1 MFSPYSTNASGDMR
15 AKKRRCPVCGSK
27 RMTAREDGR
36 VTCKYGHEQAGI
48 FEESAELLVAGS
60 TRRRMVK
67 TKRES
72 KRKKS
77 QNRRLYG
84 RNAHFIILHGMQ
96 HILKLQA
103 ETLVRD
109 LGAPEALVGAVR
121 NLWLLYISQ
130 LDDQNSL
137 DTTHY
142 QDQQDRDTHDASES
156 ATQTQPQTALDTNSL
171 FTQHLTQSQG
181 IQAVDDSIDELLKQI
196 DADIANDEEEIV
208 AWQRR
213 HEKSVSSFLEEAQSP
228 GSERAIGCG
237 ATVGPASEYQSRIS
251 FRGSDAIMK
260 EVKKFV
266 RMDYLPAIL
275 YLAFLWIKS
284 PIMYGDLYYIL
295 AEERIPYASAY
306 LRLPDQVY
314 SRLGQGMTSIFMV
327 PFAPSIDTIKSRAAT
342 FQKLFLATMSITFPQ
357 QSLPQQ
363 MIMLV
368 KRLGLPLDIYQ
379 MAMRA
384 MELVGEKVSM
394 RTNRIDVS
402 ATSMAAIVVCL
413 KLHYGLDEIERK
425 STSADSEFKLDL
437 PPLREFLGA
446 WRDGW
451 ESELSI
457 GAIPNLTVYGDRW
470 PHRFAEYY
478 KRLVSRDQI
487 KLYRAVYKDISR
499 RYRHAIEELA
509 ASDQMNDP
517 QTAQAML
524 PYEYIRRRQLQN
536 PPPRLGRP
544 PRVKQEL
551 SNGSNYQRKSPVID
565 LAPGIEE
572 IKKYIEPVSISA
584 VYAKGTKEA
593 LQSSKRPFATIVEP
607 LTGHPQ
613 IQLEPGEKHMLL
625 YTQRHLNVYG
635 DGYTMPTFGL
645 IIA

>member
-1 MFSPYSTNASGDMR
+1 
-15 AKKRRCPVCGSK
+15 
-27 RMTAREDGR
+27 
-36 VTCKYGHEQAGI
+36 
-48 FEESAELLVAGS
+48 
-60 TRRRMVK
+60 
-67 TKRES
+67 
-72 KRKKS
+72 
-77 QNRRLYG
+77 
-84 RNAHFIILHGMQ
+84 MQ

-121 NLWLLYISQ
+121 NLWLLYIGQ
-130 LDDQNSL
+130 LDDQDSL

-142 QDQQDRDTHDASES
+142 QDQQNSDTHGVSES
-156 ATQTQPQTALDTNSL
+156 ATQTQPQTALAANSL
-171 FTQHLTQSQG
+171 YTQHLTQSLGTQP
-181 IQAVDDSIDELLKQI
+181 VDDSIDELLKQI
-196 DADIANDEEEIV
+196 DADIADDEEEII

-213 HEKSVSSFLEEAQSP
+213 NEEHVSSFLEEAQSP
-228 GSERAIGCG
+228 GSERPIGSV
-237 ATVGPASEYQSRIS
+237 ATADPASEHTSRIS
-251 FRGSDAIMK
+251 FRGGNTTMK
-260 EVKKFV
+260 EIKKFV

-284 PIMYGDLYYIL
+284 PIMYGDLYYII

-314 SRLGQGMTSIFMV
+314 SRLGQGMTSVFMV
-327 PFAPSIDTIKSRAAT
+327 PFAPSIDKIKSLAAT

-357 QSLPQQ
+357 QTLPQQ
-363 MIMLV
+363 LIMVV
-368 KRLGLPLDIYQ
+368 KRLALPLDIYR

-384 MELVGEKVSM
+384 MELVGERTSM
-394 RTNRIDVS
+394 RINRIGAS

-425 STSADSEFKLDL
+425 STSVDSKSKLDL

-457 GAIPNLTVYGDRW
+457 GAIPNLTAYGDRW
-470 PHRFAEYY
+470 SHQFAEYY
-478 KRLVSRDQI
+478 KRRVSRDKI
-487 KLYRAVYKDISR
+487 NIYRAVYRDISR
-499 RYRHAIEELA
+499 RYRHAIDELA
-509 ASDQMNDP
+509 ASDQMDDP
-517 QTAQAML
+517 QTAQAMI
-524 PYEYIRRRQLQN
+524 PYEYIHRRRLQK
-536 PPPRLGRP
+536 PSPRLGRP
-544 PRVKQEL
+544 PRMRQEVPKE
-551 SNGSNYQRKSPVID
+551 SNCQQRTPVID
-565 LAPGIEE
+565 PAPAIEE

-607 LTGHPQ
+607 LTSHPQ

-625 YTQRHLNVYG
+625 YTKRHLNVYG

-645 IIA
+645 IIARCAMVLGCNPDDLIRWVTLFEYDLVYATTGKLPLHSRNT

>member
-1 MFSPYSTNASGDMR
+1 
-15 AKKRRCPVCGSK
+15 
-27 RMTAREDGR
+27 
-36 VTCKYGHEQAGI
+36 
-48 FEESAELLVAGS
+48 
-60 TRRRMVK
+60 
-67 TKRES
+67 
-72 KRKKS
+72 
-77 QNRRLYG
+77 
-84 RNAHFIILHGMQ
+84 
-96 HILKLQA
+96 
-103 ETLVRD
+103 
-109 LGAPEALVGAVR
+109 
-121 NLWLLYISQ
+121 
-130 LDDQNSL
+130 
-137 DTTHY
+137 
-142 QDQQDRDTHDASES
+142 
-156 ATQTQPQTALDTNSL
+156 
-171 FTQHLTQSQG
+171 HLTQSQG

-266 RMDYLPAIL
+266 RMDHLPAIL

-342 FQKLFLATMSITFPQ
+342 FQKLFLATMGITFPQ

-437 PPLREFLGA
+437 PPLREFLDA

-470 PHRFAEYY
+470 PHR
-478 KRLVSRDQI
+478 
-487 KLYRAVYKDISR
+487 
-499 RYRHAIEELA
+499 
-509 ASDQMNDP
+509 
-517 QTAQAML
+517 
-524 PYEYIRRRQLQN
+524 
-536 PPPRLGRP
+536 
-544 PRVKQEL
+544 
-551 SNGSNYQRKSPVID
+551 
-565 LAPGIEE
+565 
-572 IKKYIEPVSISA
+572 
-584 VYAKGTKEA
+584 
-593 LQSSKRPFATIVEP
+593 
-607 LTGHPQ
+607 
-613 IQLEPGEKHMLL
+613 
-625 YTQRHLNVYG
+625 
-635 DGYTMPTFGL
+635 
-645 IIA
+645 